1 MSPCSQRSSKLI
13 SSAQVVVGRL
23 VPYHLISTVAEV
35 VDQQPLVDH
44 PADSHHTA
52 GDPVVASVLVTE
64 VVLVVPLVGVG
75 VDDVLADD
83 AAQVL
88 IGVVGGG
95 PISQSQVGSF
105 TDFFDMAILLIQ
117 IICSTS

>member
-1 MSPCSQRSSKLI
+1 
-13 SSAQVVVGRL
+13 
-23 VPYHLISTVAEV
+23 
-35 VDQQPLVDH
+35 
-44 PADSHHTA
+44 
-52 GDPVVASVLVTE
+52 
-64 VVLVVPLVGVG
+64 VPLVGVG